1 MKRVTRRYGG
11 GRVVEAVRVL
21 VQVAHLL
28 WREELGGEIALGHVE
43 RHLNAHQLVQ
53 QSHVLDHLHLRPRGS
68 QYAHE
73 RGEAE
78 GELRHVHVLL
88 LRLALHRVAAIR
100 GERERPAHGEIS
112 DAARVDF
119 ALG

>member
-28 WREELGGEIALGHVE
+28 RGEELGGEVALGHVE

-53 QSHVLDHLHLRPRGS
+53 QSHVLDHLRLRQRGS
-68 QYAHE
+68 EYAHE

-88 LRLALHRVAAIR
+88 LRCRRQGKHVRDTEIAQTRVLLRNLFDQLHLY
-100 GERERPAHGEIS
+100 S
-112 DAARVDF
+112 
-119 ALG
+119 